1 MKKQHLKIIK
11 TFLDNGKYKSKH
23 FKVKNKCLY
32 FDSIKIAYKGSHARG
47 DNVKIIFNTKISTS
61 LYNDLLCFV
70 SSVYQLKHYKGNRCL
85 QGQTGIYTNPV
96 DKTEIGF
103 LRPYIR

>member
-1 MKKQHLKIIK
+1 MKKQHIKIIK
-11 TFLDNGKYKSKH
+11 AFLDNGKYKSKH

-32 FDSIKIAYKGSHARG
+32 FDSIKIAYKGNHAKG

-61 LYNDLLCFV
+61 LYNDLLYFV
-70 SSVYQLKHYKGNRCL
+70 STVYQLKHYKGSRCL
-85 QGQTGIYTNPV
+85 QGRTGIYTKPV

-103 LRPYIR
+103 LRLN